1 MEKLFTLKEICENLG
16 LTPRAVRYYEYIELI
31 FPKRD
36 GTKRFYSH
44 EEVGRLKIIK
54 FSKRLGFKL
63 EEIRQW
69 LSLYNS
75 DPNNKIQTE
84 KLIESCSKQLILLV
98 NQQEDLK
105 LAIADL
111 NKLIKEGKDKLE
123 RLG

>member
-1 MEKLFTLKEICENLG
+1 MEKLFTLKEICESLE

-31 FPKRD
+31 FPKRE
-36 GTKRFYSH
+36 GGKRFYSY

-75 DPNNKIQTE
+75 DTHNKIQTE
-84 KLIESCSKQLILLV
+84 KLIENCSKQLILLI
-98 NQQEDLK
+98 NQRKELN

-123 RLG
+123 RMG